1 MRLIPSSDSAGPPGF
16 PLVKT
21 GAGIAPS
28 PARRLLDIGVALTVL
43 IFLSPLLLCVAAV
56 VRFSTGGSAIF
67 RQRRI
72 GQGGV
77 PFTLLKFRTMRAS
90 MAGPEVTAP
99 GDARVTPVGALLRR
113 TSVDELPQ
121 LLNVLLGSMTLV
133 GPRPESVPLAM
144 RYPPECRSVFHY
156 RPGLTGPSQVLVHD
170 DRVLDQVADVEAF
183 YLRELVPRRV
193 ATDMRYLADPT
204 LVRTIAWI
212 CNTVRYLAGVTLPA
226 ATPDRLPT
234 TVEPRT

>member
-1 MRLIPSSDSAGPPGF
+1 MRRIPPSDGAGSQGF

-21 GAGIAPS
+21 GPGIRPS
-28 PARRLLDIGVALTVL
+28 PARRLLDIGVALTGL
-43 IFLSPLLLCVAAV
+43 TMLSPLLLCVAFATRV
-56 VRFSTGGSAIF
+56 STGGSAIF
-67 RQRRI
+67 RQRRV

-99 GDARVTPVGALLRR
+99 GDARVTPLGALLRR

-133 GPRPESVPLAM
+133 GPRPESLPLAM
-144 RYPPECRSVFHY
+144 RYPPECRSVFRY

-170 DRVLDQVADVEAF
+170 DHVLDQVADVEGF
-183 YLRELVPRRV
+183 YLRELVPKRV
-193 ATDMRYLADPT
+193 VTDMRFLADPT
-204 LVRTIAWI
+204 LVRTLAWI
-212 CNTVRYLAGVTLPA
+212 CNTVRYIAGVTLPA
-226 ATPDRLPT
+226 ATPDHVPT
-234 TVEPRT
+234 AAEPRT